1 MFAPISTIFGIL
13 LSSAT
18 LPNGIRLLELPSK
31 TDSVEIIAGYEQPGL
46 TLLASTSAA
55 RTLIFNAFAAGG
67 SIQMV
72 SEQDRTALRLTIP
85 QWALPTFMGEQL
97 SAFFK
102 DPPRETEKARFAA
115 RSWERI
121 RIRRNTELLMHFSRS
136 LRQYRK
142 RCATPLVQFRNEVR

>member
-1 MFAPISTIFGIL
+1 ML

-55 RTLIFNAFAAGG
+55 RALIFNAFAAGG

-85 QWALPTFMGEQL
+85 QWALPTFMKGLL
-97 SAFFK
+97 SASYK
-102 DPPRETEKARFAA
+102 EPPQETE
-115 RSWERI
+115 STERPDPSMPDFLAKVD
-121 RIRRNTELLMHFSRS
+121 E
-136 LRQYRK
+136 
-142 RCATPLVQFRNEVR
+142 

>member
-18 LPNGIRLLELPSK
+18 LPNGIRLIELPSK

-85 QWALPTFMGEQL
+85 QWALPTFMGGQL

-102 DPPRETEKARFAA
+102 DPPRETEKAEGPDSSMPDFRAQVDEEI
-115 RSWERI
+115 RSALLGADTEADRI
-121 RIRRNTELLMHFSRS
+121 LLM
-136 LRQYRK
+136 LK
-142 RCATPLVQFRNEVR
+142 EEEGI